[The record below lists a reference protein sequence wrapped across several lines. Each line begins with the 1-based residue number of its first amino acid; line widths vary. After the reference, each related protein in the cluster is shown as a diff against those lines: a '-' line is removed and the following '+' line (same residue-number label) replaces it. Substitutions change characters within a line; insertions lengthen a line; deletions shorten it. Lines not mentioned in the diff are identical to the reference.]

1 MNNQNSKKDNS
12 PTINFSS
19 IGGKLPPVEEK
30 LIEEGIIF
38 SEF

>member
-19 IGGKLPPVEEK
+19 IGGDLPP
-30 LIEEGIIF
+30 IENENMGGG
-38 SEF
+38 SLYY